1 MRVFIAGLDT
11 ETNTFAPTPTGYQ
24 SFAEGFL
31 ARGDAT
37 RRPPNYC
44 SSQLMTWRRR
54 AEECG
59 WDVVEGLCA
68 CAEPGGR
75 IVKAAYT
82 RLRDELLSDLRRAM
96 PVDIVLLALHG
107 AMAAENVDDCEGDIL
122 ARVREIVGDVVVVG
136 CELDLHCHL
145 TDAMLQHA
153 TVLVTYKENPHTD
166 IDDRAGEL
174 FTLVA
179 AAAQR
184 RICPVMATFD
194 CRMLGTFRTTDA
206 PLRGFIDRL
215 RAMEG
220 EGDILSISLVHG
232 FPWADVA
239 DVGVKVLVVA
249 DKNAN
254 HAAAVARR
262 LGEEV
267 FSLREALLARFLS
280 IDEALDEA
288 IAFGHGR
295 VVIADVADNPGGGAP
310 SDATFFL
317 RRILQRG
324 MRDVASGYYFDP
336 QAVRICEEAGIGATF
351 ELRIGGKLGKTSGDP
366 VDLLV
371 TVRGIAQNVT
381 QRFGTAIVSMGTAA
395 WVRAEGVDLLL
406 NTKRVQ
412 VFHPEGFEQVGLT
425 LNEHKIIVVKSTQH
439 FYAGFAPI
447 ADRILYASGPGAL
460 GRSDPL
466 RYTKLTRPMW
476 PLVAEPFGR

>member
-1 MRVFIAGLDT
+1 MKVFMAGLDT
-11 ETNTFAPTPTGYQ
+11 ETNTFSPTPTGYQ

-37 RRPPNYC
+37 RRPLNYC
-44 SSQLMTWRRR
+44 SSQLMTWRQQ
-54 AEECG
+54 AEACG
-59 WDVVEGLCA
+59 WEVVEGLCA

-75 IVKAAYT
+75 IVEAAYT

-107 AMAAENVDDCEGDIL
+107 AMAAENIDDCEGDIL
-122 ARVREIVGDVVVVG
+122 AHVREIVGNAVVVG

-145 TDAMLQHA
+145 TDAMLHHA

-179 AAAQR
+179 AAAER

-194 CRMLGTFRTTDA
+194 CRMLGTFRTTEQ

-239 DVGVKVLVVA
+239 EVGVKVLVVV
-249 DKNAN
+249 DKDAN
-254 HAAAVARR
+254 RAAAIARR
-262 LGEEV
+262 LGEEI
-267 FSLREALLARFLS
+267 FSLRESLLAKFLT
-280 IDEALDEA
+280 IDDALDDA
-288 IAFGHGR
+288 IAFGHGQ

-317 RRILQRG
+317 KRILQRG

-336 QAVRICEEAGIGATF
+336 HAVRICEEAGIGATF

-366 VDLLV
+366 VDLVV

-381 QRFGTAIVSMGTAA
+381 QRFGSAIVSMGTAA

-412 VFHPEGFEQVGLT
+412 VFHPEGFEQVGLM

-439 FYAGFAPI
+439 FYAGFAPV

-466 RYTKLTRPMW
+466 LYTKLTRPMW